1 MVTEGIG
8 PNRKEGSSNH
18 YIINEKKMNQKF
30 NKLEAHSIWSSA
42 VKSAKRLTGR
52 LVIIAP
58 LLAGSRSLGWV
69 KATFVFV
76 RTVFVIVRH
85 QGYKGAAVRL
95 KSEKLLLE
103 KWLAQDF
110 ATVPQDLGPAIA
122 RTRSGIPR
130 SIPAHHRKRI
140 KSGDKGAIR
149 LWLGLFTLYRV
160 LPFKGKHSVKTI
172 VTPGVA
178 LKPGLVKEWKRF
190 CYLFWSELGRDF
202 GVTPLRVGKTPKGS
216 SFFPTLAAVMVPL
229 LKSGPNTAW
238 AWTTGDPDN
247 CFNSSRFFV
256 DLAIWRVQTVNW
268 RKVIELCQLTGSE
281 HLVKGDH
288 APLVYNL
295 ATSEGLGDI
304 RGPVGASY
312 VTKNGKKVSEV
323 FPGITPGVDPGPQLG
338 GLGRL
343 ATKAE
348 PGKVRVFAMVD
359 SFTQWVLRPLHLY
372 LFKSVLKKIPQDGL
386 YDQIAPAKR
395 LVKVMRERGLS
406 RVYSF
411 DLSAAT
417 DRLPVSLQ
425 EDLLGVMVS
434 LRMGSLWRWFMTERW
449 FRLSPALANA
459 SAGAGK
465 GKKVRMVKYAVGQ
478 PMGAYSSWAMLA
490 ITHHCIIQLCARRA
504 GVTGW
509 FDLYAVLGDDIVIG
523 HPGAAREYK
532 VFMERI
538 GVGINSSKSII
549 GRNLTFEFAKRFFW
563 HGEDITPLPLS
574 GLAPGWLAL
583 SSVPEIA
590 ANLAARGIKFSLYS
604 LGIFVGLGFKAAS
617 GLDGKPLKEMSS
629 RARALWLML
638 SAPGGPFAV
647 SDLAT
652 WMCQTRK
659 GQVRQPSV
667 DQIAAWV
674 QSLKSRVAKYQ
685 LDFLILRA
693 KKALKAYEP
702 VGEGKFG
709 YEEAIRWWR
718 AEVRKVILDPMREK
732 IADVQL
738 ALVELAHLKGTDWQG
753 LLSIY
758 QKLEEMEDL
767 FALLPGQLK
776 AKRRQVVND
785 LPARVREWKRIHRI
799 LEASDAPSTEK

>member
-1 MVTEGIG
+1 
-8 PNRKEGSSNH
+8 
-18 YIINEKKMNQKF
+18 MNQKF

-42 VKSAKRLTGR
+42 VKSAKRLAGR
-52 LVIIAP
+52 LVIVAP

-76 RTVFVIVRH
+76 RTVFVMK
-85 QGYKGAAVRL
+85 QGQGWKGAAMRL

-103 KWLAQDF
+103 KWLAGDHV
-110 ATVPQDLGPAIA
+110 AVPQDLGPAIA

-130 SIPAHHRKRI
+130 SIPGHHRRRI

-160 LPFKGKHSVKTI
+160 LPFPGKYSVKTI
-172 VTPGVA
+172 VTPGVTI
-178 LKPGLVKEWKRF
+178 PEGLMKEWKGF
-190 CYLFWSELGRDF
+190 TNLFAFELKTLW
-202 GVTPLRVGKTPKGS
+202 GVAPLAVGKTPKGS

-238 AWTTGDPDN
+238 AWTAGDPDN

-256 DLAIWRVQTVNW
+256 DCAIWRVQTATW

-281 HLVKGDH
+281 HLVRGDH

-295 ATSEGLGDI
+295 ATTELGDI
-304 RGPVGASY
+304 VGPAGKEWVGGDGVSRRLDTKGPVSSGGS
-312 VTKNGKKVSEV
+312 
-323 FPGITPGVDPGPQLG
+323 GPVM
-338 GLGRL
+338 GRL
-343 ATKAE
+343 ATKSE

-359 SFTQWVLRPLHLY
+359 SLTQWLLRPLHLY
-372 LFKSVLKKIPQDGL
+372 LFKQVLARIPQDGL
-386 YDQIAPAKR
+386 FDQIAPAKK

-417 DRLPVSLQ
+417 DRLPVVLQ
-425 EDLLGVMVS
+425 EHLLSALTS
-434 LRMGSLWRWFMTERW
+434 LRLGALWSWFMTARW
-449 FRLSPALANA
+449 FQLSPALRNSTFGKSRA
-459 SAGAGK
+459 SGTGYI
-465 GKKVRMVKYAVGQ
+465 KYAVGQ

-490 ITHHCIIQLCARRA
+490 ICHHCIVQLCARRV

-509 FDLYAVLGDDIVIG
+509 FDLYAILGDDIVIG
-523 HPGAAREYK
+523 HPKVAREYR
-532 VFMERI
+532 VFMEKI
-538 GVGINSSKSII
+538 GVGINSSKSIY
-549 GRNLTFEFAKRFFW
+549 GRRLTFEFAKRFFL

-590 ANLAARGIKFSLYS
+590 ANLAARGIRLSLFSI
-604 LGIFVGLGFKAAS
+604 GIFVGLGFKAAS
-617 GLDGKPLKEMSS
+617 GLEGKPLKRMST

-638 SAPGGPFAV
+638 SVPGALFGV
-647 SDLAT
+647 SDWVS
-652 WMCQTRK
+652 WMCQTRRGELVVPDVQK
-659 GQVRQPSV
+659 
-667 DQIAAWV
+667 IAAWA

-685 LDFLILRA
+685 LDFLIRRA

-702 VGEGKFG
+702 IGEGKFG

-738 ALVELAHLKGTDWQG
+738 ALVELAHLKVTDWQG

-758 QKLEEMEDL
+758 QHLEAMEDL

-776 AKRRQVVND
+776 AKRRQVVNF
-785 LPARVREWKRIHRI
+785 LPARVREWKRIRGI
-799 LEASDAPSTEK
+799 LG

>member
-1 MVTEGIG
+1 
-8 PNRKEGSSNH
+8 
-18 YIINEKKMNQKF
+18 MNQKF

-42 VKSAKRLTGR
+42 VKSAKRLVGR
-52 LVIIAP
+52 LVIVAP
-58 LLAGSRSLGWV
+58 LLAGSRSRGWV

-76 RTVFVIVRH
+76 RTVFVIVRA
-85 QGYKGAAVRL
+85 QGYRGAAIRL

-103 KWLAQDF
+103 KYLAEDRL
-110 ATVPQDLGPAIA
+110 ASSQDLGPAIS

-130 SIPAHHRKRI
+130 SIPGHHRRRI
-140 KSGDKGAIR
+140 KSGDKGTIR

-160 LPFKGKHSVKTI
+160 LPFRGKYSIKTI
-172 VTPGVA
+172 VTPGVTLSSRLVDDWKA
-178 LKPGLVKEWKRF
+178 FCWAFKSEIEIGL
-190 CYLFWSELGRDF
+190 
-202 GVTPLRVGKTPKGS
+202 GVAPLSVGKTLKGS
-216 SFFPTLAAVMVPL
+216 TYFPTLKAVMVPL

-238 AWTTGDPDN
+238 VWTADDPSN

-256 DLAIWRVQTVNW
+256 DLAIWRVLTSSW
-268 RKVIELCQLTGSE
+268 RKVIEMCQLTGSE
-281 HLVKGDH
+281 GLVKNDA

-295 ATSEGLGDI
+295 SSSEDGDI
-304 RGPVGASY
+304 LGPAGKSWKGGDGKTYVAYAGVGEQISGSA
-312 VTKNGKKVSEV
+312 
-323 FPGITPGVDPGPQLG
+323 PL
-338 GLGRL
+338 LGRL

-386 YDQIAPAKR
+386 YDQVAPAKK

-406 RVYSF
+406 RVWSF

-425 EDLLGVMVS
+425 EHLLGALTH
-434 LRMGSLWRWFMTERW
+434 LRFASAWRWLMTERW
-449 FRLSPALANA
+449 FALSPALSNA
-459 SAGAGK
+459 TCGGGK
-465 GKKVRMVKYAVGQ
+465 QGKKYAIKYAVGQ

-490 ITHHCIIQLCARRA
+490 ITHHCIVQYCARRA
-504 GVTGW
+504 GVAGW
-509 FDLYAVLGDDIVIG
+509 FDLYALLGDDIVIG
-523 HPGAAREYK
+523 HRKVALEYQA
-532 VFMERI
+532 FMKRI

-549 GRNLTFEFAKRFFW
+549 GRRLTFEFAKRFFW

-590 ANLAARGIKFSLYS
+590 ANLAARGIRASLFSI
-604 LGIFVGLGFKAAS
+604 GVFVGLGFKAAS
-617 GLDGKPLKEMSS
+617 GLDGKPLKKMSS

-638 SAPGGPFAV
+638 SVPGALFGV
-647 SDLAT
+647 SDWPT

-659 GQVRQPSV
+659 GETMSPSV
-667 DQIAAWV
+667 QQIAAWV
-674 QSLKSRVAKYQ
+674 QSLKSRTTKYQ
-685 LDFLILRA
+685 LDELITRA

-718 AEVRKVILDPMREK
+718 AEVRSVILDPMREK

-738 ALVELAHLKGTDWQG
+738 ALVELAHLKVSDWQG
-753 LLSIY
+753 LVSIY
-758 QKLEEMEDL
+758 THLEEMEDL
-767 FALLPGQLK
+767 FALLPGQLS
-776 AKRRQVVND
+776 AKRRQVVNR
-785 LPARVREWKRIHRI
+785 LPARVREWKRICRI
-799 LEASDAPSTEK
+799 LVGEDG

>member
-1 MVTEGIG
+1 
-8 PNRKEGSSNH
+8 
-18 YIINEKKMNQKF
+18 MNQQF
-30 NKLEAHSIWSSA
+30 NKLETQSIWSSA
-42 VKSAKRLTGR
+42 VKSAKRLAGR
-52 LVIIAP
+52 LVIVAP

-76 RTVFVIVRH
+76 RVVFVIVRA
-85 QGYKGAAVRL
+85 QGYKGAAIRL

-103 KWLAQDF
+103 KWLAQDWK
-110 ATVPQDLGPAIA
+110 TVPQDLGPAVA

-172 VTPGVA
+172 VTPGVPLSA
-178 LKPGLVKEWKRF
+178 SLISDWKAFSWVFSAELKML
-190 CYLFWSELGRDF
+190 F
-202 GVTPLRVGKTPKGS
+202 GVTPLAVGKTPKGS
-216 SFFPTLAAVMVPL
+216 SFFPQLKAVMVPL

-238 AWTTGDPDN
+238 AWTAGDPDN

-256 DLAIWRVQTVNW
+256 DMAIWRIQTASW
-268 RKVIELCQLTGSE
+268 RKVIEICQLTGSE
-281 HLVKGDH
+281 HLVKGEH
-288 APLVYNL
+288 APFVYNL

-304 RGPVGASY
+304 RGAAGEPWLVPKDPSKEFQGG
-312 VTKNGKKVSEV
+312 TSEQV
-323 FPGITPGVDPGPQLG
+323 YMVDKEGWKMRTPNSGPL
-338 GLGRL
+338 LGRL

-386 YDQIAPAKR
+386 YDQIAPAKL
-395 LVKVMRERGLS
+395 LVKTMRSRKLS

-425 EDLLGVMVS
+425 EHLLGALTS
-434 LRMGSLWRWFMTERW
+434 LRMGALWSWFMCARW

-459 SAGAGK
+459 TCGVGK
-465 GKKVRMVKYAVGQ
+465 GKGYSYLRYAVGQ

-490 ITHHCIIQLCARRA
+490 ITHHCIIQYCARQC
-504 GVTGW
+504 GVAGW
-509 FDLYAVLGDDIVIG
+509 FDLYAILGDDIVIG
-523 HPGAAREYK
+523 HHKVALKYRE
-532 VFMERI
+532 FMERI
-538 GVGINSSKSII
+538 GVGINSSKSIT

-590 ANLAARGIKFSLYS
+590 ANLATRGINASLFSI
-604 LGIFVGLGFKAAS
+604 GIFVGLGFKAAS
-617 GLDGKPLKEMSS
+617 GLDGKPLKKMSS

-638 SAPGGPFAV
+638 SVPGGLFGV
-647 SDLAT
+647 SDFPT
-652 WMCQTRK
+652 WMTQTRK
-659 GQVRQPSV
+659 GANQKPTEAG
-667 DQIAAWV
+667 IAAWV
-674 QSLKSRVAKYQ
+674 QSVKSRVAKYE
-685 LDFLILRA
+685 LNNLIVRA

-702 VGEGKFG
+702 VMGEKFG
-709 YEEAIRWWR
+709 YQEALQWWR
-718 AEVRKVILDPMREK
+718 AEVRKVMLDPMREK

-738 ALVELAHLKGTDWQG
+738 ALVELAHLKVQDWEG
-753 LLSIY
+753 LIRIY
-758 QKLEEMEDL
+758 KHLEEMEDL

-776 AKRRQVVND
+776 AKRRQVVNS
-785 LPARVREWKRIHRI
+785 LPARVREWKRIQKI
-799 LEASDAPSTEK
+799 LEEKP